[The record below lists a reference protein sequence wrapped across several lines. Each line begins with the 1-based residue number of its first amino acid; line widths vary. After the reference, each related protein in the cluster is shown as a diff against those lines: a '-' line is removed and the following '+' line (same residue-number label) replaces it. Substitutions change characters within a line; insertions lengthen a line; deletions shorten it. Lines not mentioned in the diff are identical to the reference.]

1 MDVIQ
6 IAILISVSVLV
17 AVVVISLF
25 LLSALIKKQQS
36 FENNILETR
45 KFLEENSKEQ
55 AEAFTAIAKLVS
67 KEAQDNFEVLK
78 KMQQYNEEVY
88 EKFAEDIRKQSE
100 GIIFIQTFLNKLAEG
115 LGFRTRSN
123 LDDL

>member
-25 LLSALIKKQQS
+25 LLSALIKKQKS